1 VPSSLIEESETV
13 NRIATRIFPLSVAVC
28 LLALLS
34 SSPGLAQNKAA
45 TKKRPPADKTL
56 SSTGAGTIV
65 EVAPKTANP
74 SSPSFVSPLE
84 KEIIDEM
91 NLARS
96 NPQQYATFIEEFKKY
111 YDGNR
116 LTMPGRKKAIVT
128 FDGVA
133 AVDEAINFLRATKP
147 LPPLEIVKGMCLAAK
162 DHANDLAVKGLTG
175 HRGSDGSS
183 PNARVDR
190 YGRWEGAIGETI
202 VYEVSTARQ
211 IVISLIIDDGVPN
224 RGHRRNIF
232 DPNYRVA
239 GVSIN
244 NSSANGVRCV
254 VDYAGGFTEKAAE
267 ADNR

>member
-1 VPSSLIEESETV
+1 MK
-13 NRIATRIFPLSVAVC
+13 RIVTRALPLSVFVC

-34 SSPGLAQNKAA
+34 SFAAIAQNKTA
-45 TKKRPPADKTL
+45 TQKRPQADKTL
-56 SSTGAGTIV
+56 SSTGAGPVV
-65 EVAPKTANP
+65 EVAPKSANKP
-74 SSPSFVSPLE
+74 SAAFLSQLE
-84 KEIIDEM
+84 MEIIDEM

-96 NPQQYATFIEEFKKY
+96 DPKRYAAFVEEFKTY
-111 YDGNR
+111 YNGNR
-116 LTMPGRKKAIVT
+116 LMIPGRAKAIST
-128 FDGVA
+128 FDGIP
-133 AVDEAINFLRATKP
+133 AVDEAINFLRAAEP
-147 LPPLEIVKGMCLAAK
+147 LPPLEVAKGMCLAAK
-162 DHANDLAVKGLTG
+162 DHADDLASKGITG

-202 VYEVSTARQ
+202 VYEISTARQ

-244 NSSANGVRCV
+244 NSSASGPRCV
-254 VDYAGGFTEKAAE
+254 VDYAGGFKEKTGE
-267 ADNR
+267 TDNR